1 MNTRYQLQRVARA
14 VAMAA
19 VAFPLAAFAAAPSVT
34 VTADPDQV
42 WPPNGKPVVVTVSGT
57 ITDTGTGVNF
67 DTVSYNVADEY
78 ASVQPAGQ
86 FTLNPDGT
94 FSFTVTLTARRY
106 GSDRDGRVYTIT
118 VLAADGAGVVG
129 GGTAT
134 VTVPHDRR
142 GGGHG
147 GGNGHSK

>member
-1 MNTRYQLQRVARA
+1 M
-14 VAMAA
+14 
-19 VAFPLAAFAAAPSVT
+19 PLALFAAAPNVVVS
-34 VTADPDQV
+34 ANPSQI

-78 ASVQPAGQ
+78 AAVQPAGQ
-86 FTLNPDGT
+86 FTLNSDGT
-94 FSFTVTLTARRY
+94 FSFTVTLTARRN
-106 GSDRDGRVYTIT
+106 GADRDGRTYTIT
-118 VLAADGAGVVG
+118 VLAADAANVVG

-142 GGGHG
+142 GGGG
-147 GGNGHSK
+147 KPK